1 MATYTPVLPIAAST
15 TTRVLASLAA
25 VFVKRAAAIARAL
38 RHRRQAMALSG
49 LDSYMLKDIG
59 ITRADLN
66 DAFSSP
72 IWEDPTALLRER
84 AIERRVNRPAPFGKV
99 TLQPQSEAEAEEG
112 FVRPRLDR
120 PSHHAI

>member
-1 MATYTPVLPIAAST
+1 
-15 TTRVLASLAA
+15 
-25 VFVKRAAAIARAL
+25 
-38 RHRRQAMALSG
+38 
-49 LDSYMLKDIG
+49 MLKDIG

-99 TLQPQSEAEAEEG
+99 MLHPQSEAEVEDG

-120 PSHHAI
+120 PSRQAI